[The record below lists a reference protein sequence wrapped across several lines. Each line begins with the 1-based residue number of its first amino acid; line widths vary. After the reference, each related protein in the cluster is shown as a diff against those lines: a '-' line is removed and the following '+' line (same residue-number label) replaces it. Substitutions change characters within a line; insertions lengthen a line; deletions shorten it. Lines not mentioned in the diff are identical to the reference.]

1 MYLSKNYA
9 LMRKR
14 TPLVTVLAIPA
25 HGLYDSLR
33 MDEGFKRGGP
43 ASHRRAGIAI
53 ALATV
58 VALALATSSA
68 AIGAGARSH
77 TRFRIHRVCR
87 TPRPGRAACLGMK
100 LVPTSLTSSA
110 LHANAIRQSSEAA
123 GGARP
128 AVTNKSPTPGFLTPQ
143 RLHAAYAL
151 PSETAASSLQTVAV
165 VDAFD
170 DPTAEA
176 DLDVYDKQFGLPACT
191 TANGCFHKV
200 NQAGNASPLPHKQ
213 GEWAGEIS
221 IDVQMAR
228 AVCQS
233 CRILL
238 VEASSEEF
246 SDLGTAVNAAV
257 NAGATEISN
266 SYGGPEQ
273 PSYASLATTYFDH
286 PGVVVAASSG
296 DCGYLNKACSGEE
309 THANF
314 PADSPRVL
322 AVGGTSLSESK
333 AAWSSTAWSE
343 GGSGCSAV
351 FTAAAWQ
358 SAVANFSA
366 TGCGAGRSVADVSAI
381 GDPET
386 GVDVYDSTPEGNGN
400 PTGWGVW
407 GGTSVSSPIV
417 AAEFGLAGGARGVAY
432 PAATLY
438 PHLGDAGALYDV
450 ASGNNGT
457 CAGATSCKA
466 VTGYDGPTGVG
477 SPLGLQAFSVPGTP
491 VNGAPPAISG
501 FAEQGQTLAAT
512 HGEWSNSP
520 TSLSEQ
526 WARCNAAGYGCAAI
540 SGASGSTYTVA
551 AADAGSTIRVQETAV
566 NANGAGAPAAS
577 TQTATVASNVPTI
590 SGFTPASGITGSVL
604 TIEGTA
610 LVGVSEVRIGAL
622 AASFSVVSPTQLEA
636 IVPNGARA
644 GKVAVHAPGGSAST
658 KAKFTPTLSVTAF
671 SPKQGAPGKAV
682 TVKGVG
688 FTSGASVSFDGVP
701 AGSVSFVSSRKLKAT
716 VPAGA
721 GTGTIAVTNASPPV
735 GTVSSA
741 GSFVVSP

>member
-1 MYLSKNYA
+1 MCLSKNYA
-9 LMRKR
+9 LMRRR
-14 TPLVTVLAIPA
+14 TPLCHWLAMPA
-25 HGLYDSLR
+25 QGLYDSSR
-33 MDEGFKRGGP
+33 MDEGVKRGGP
-43 ASHRRAGIAI
+43 ARHRRARPAI

-58 VALALATSSA
+58 AALALATSSA

-100 LVPTSLTSSA
+100 LVPTALTSSA
-110 LHANAIRQSSEAA
+110 LHANAIRQSGEAA

-128 AVTNKSPTPGFLTPQ
+128 AVTNKTPEPGFLTPQ

-151 PSETAASSLQTVAV
+151 PGESAASSLQTVAV
-165 VDAFD
+165 VDAFN

-191 TANGCFHKV
+191 TANGCFRKV
-200 NQAGNASPLPHKQ
+200 NQAGNASPLPPKQ

-228 AVCQS
+228 AICQS

-286 PGVVVAASSG
+286 PGVLIAASSG
-296 DCGYLNKACSGEE
+296 DCGYLDKACAGEE
-309 THANF
+309 HAASF
-314 PADSPRVL
+314 PADSPHVL

-333 AAWSSTAWSE
+333 EVWSSTVWKE
-343 GGSGCSAV
+343 GGSGCSNV
-351 FTAAAWQ
+351 FAAAAWQ

-366 TGCGAGRSVADVSAI
+366 TGCGSGRSVADVSAI

-438 PHLGDAGALYDV
+438 PHLGDSAALYDV
-450 ASGNNGT
+450 VSGNNGS

-466 VTGYDGPTGVG
+466 VNGFDGPTGVG
-477 SPLGLQAFSVPGTP
+477 SPLGLHAFALAGTP
-491 VNGAPPAISG
+491 VNTKLATISG
-501 FAEQGQTLAAT
+501 FAEQGQTLAMT
-512 HGEWSNSP
+512 QGEWSNSP

-526 WARCNAAGYGCAAI
+526 WARCNAAGYGCAPIPVAT
-540 SGASGSTYTVA
+540 GSTYTLT

-577 TQTATVASNVPTI
+577 TQTAIVASNVPTI
-590 SGFTPASGITGSVL
+590 NGFTPASGITGSAL

-610 LVGVSEVRIGAL
+610 LAGVSEVKIGML

-636 IVPNGARA
+636 IVPNGAKA
-644 GKVAVHAPGGSAST
+644 GKVAVHALGGSAST

-671 SPKQGAPGKAV
+671 SPKQGAAGKAV

-688 FTSGASVSFDGVP
+688 FSPGASVSFDGVP
-701 AGSVSFVSSRKLKAT
+701 AGSVSFVSSSKLKAT

-721 GTGTIAVTNASPPV
+721 GTGTITVTNASPPV